1 MAFRIVSV
9 LKEYEVRAVRTGVSR
24 STSQPWMQLV
34 VEHPDT
40 ADQLTLSVP
49 KDMRRD
55 VEALSLR
62 KGDIVNVSIL
72 AVAQDDGNNYCQ
84 LNAIP
89 DLCYEED

>member
-1 MAFRIVSV
+1 MAFRITSL
-9 LKEYEVRAVRTGVSR
+9 LKEYEVRVVRTGVSR
-24 STSQPWMQLV
+24 STGQPWMQLV

-40 ADQLTLSVP
+40 ADQITLSVP

-62 KGDIVNVSIL
+62 KGDIVNASIN
-72 AVAQDDGNNYCQ
+72 AVAEDDGNNYCQ

-89 DLCYEED
+89 ELCYEED